1 MSEPTADAP
10 VADVD
15 AAEPPPE
22 AVEPAASEE
31 TPEPSAE
38 EGEAS
43 PEGGEKPAPKGKAPP
58 MPPALSAA
66 VRLEKKAKEMQAAAD
81 AKVADVSRRE
91 QQLRADV
98 TAWETRA
105 KAWEAQVQPKLQ
117 RLQAIDKALQSG
129 DYAGLFETLG
139 ADPKRVLDGLAGDLS
154 MPDHVREELAAARR
168 DRAQR
173 EQQEREAR
181 EQREQQQKAFA
192 ENQALWE
199 RIVDVVDANPDGYAS
214 AAKFAREIGAD
225 AFVEETKA
233 IRQQMGGNVGTAAL
247 LREVERRARIHYGN
261 PAPQSGSPTQAM
273 GPGKPATPAA
283 QPATPTS
290 RRPVGVPQR
299 AAQERASEDD
309 ETDPV
314 ILRRRGLAVLREGRQ
329 AS

>member
-10 VADVD
+10 VVDVD

-22 AVEPAASEE
+22 AVEPAASE

-43 PEGGEKPAPKGKAPP
+43 PESGEKPAPKGKVT
-58 MPPALSAA
+58 PALAA
-66 VRLEKKAKEMQAAAD
+66 AIRLETKAKAMRAEAE

-105 KAWEAQVQPKLQ
+105 KAWEQQVQPKLQ

-129 DYAGLFETLG
+129 DYTGLFETLG

-154 MPDHVREELAAARR
+154 MPDHVREELAQARR
-168 DRAQR
+168 DRTERQQR
-173 EQQEREAR
+173 EQQER
-181 EQREQQQKAFA
+181 EQREQQQKTFA

-199 RIVDVVDANPDGYAS
+199 RIVDVVDANPDGYAQ
-214 AAKFAREIGAD
+214 ATRFARDVGAD

-247 LREVERRARIHYGN
+247 LREIERRARIHYGN
-261 PAPQSGSPTQAM
+261 PAPQSGSPSQVQ

-283 QPATPTS
+283 HPATPMS
-290 RRPVGVPQR
+290 RRPVGVSQR